1 MERLTPTNQGT
12 LALVGS
18 GEYTPEMDPVDR
30 FLLER
35 LPSPARVV
43 CMPTAAGKERRERI
57 TYWSE
62 LGVKHFTRL
71 GAECKAVEVIDRATA
86 MDEPLAQRIDEANF
100 VYLSG
105 GDPGYL
111 YRTLEGTRAWAAISG
126 VLERGGVV
134 AGCSAGAMI
143 WGEQIASLNPNPPKD
158 RDGRREDSG
167 RG

>member
-86 MDEPLAQRIDEANF
+86 MDESLAQRIDEANF

-105 GDPGYL
+105 GDPG
-111 YRTLEGTRAWAAISG
+111 
-126 VLERGGVV
+126 
-134 AGCSAGAMI
+134 
-143 WGEQIASLNPNPPKD
+143 
-158 RDGRREDSG
+158 
-167 RG
+167 